1 MVTSDINFKF
11 LGETKFCPRL
21 ANNMPRRKQPFRAY
35 KLSQVL
41 PKTKK
46 PFRFWQNGFRV
57 CLEFNYGLAGAGDGL
72 GIGAGVGAGAAV
84 PSSALRDEI
93 VSILL
98 SPDCVFIAVAARQ
111 RTTNADASVQVAFS
125 RKSVVL
131 RTPITW
137 LLDAKVEDNPPPF
150 EF

>member
-11 LGETKFCPRL
+11 LGETKFCSRL
-21 ANNMPRRKQPFRAY
+21 ANNMPRRKQAFGVY

-41 PKTKK
+41 PKIRK
-46 PFRFWQNGFRV
+46 PFRFWQNGFRK
-57 CLEFNYGLAGAGDGL
+57 CLESSYGLAGAGA
-72 GIGAGVGAGAAV
+72 GAGLGAGAGAVV

-111 RTTNADASVQVAFS
+111 RTTNTDASVQVAFS

>member
-21 ANNMPRRKQPFRAY
+21 ANNMPCRKRPFVAY
-35 KLSQVL
+35 KMSQVL

-46 PFRFWQNGFRV
+46 PFRFWQNGSQNMF
-57 CLEFNYGLAGAGDGL
+57 FTYGLAGAGV
-72 GIGAGVGAGAAV
+72 GAGVGVGAGAVV
-84 PSSALRDEI
+84 PSSALRVEM

-98 SPDCVFIAVAARQ
+98 SPVCVLIAVAARQ
-111 RTTNADASVQVAFS
+111 STTNTEASVQVAFS

-131 RTPITW
+131 RTPIT
-137 LLDAKVEDNPPPF
+137 
-150 EF
+150 

>member
-1 MVTSDINFKF
+1 
-11 LGETKFCPRL
+11 
-21 ANNMPRRKQPFRAY
+21 MPRRKQAFGGY

-41 PKTKK
+41 PKIRK
-46 PFRFWQNGFRV
+46 PFRFWQNGFRK
-57 CLEFNYGLAGAGDGL
+57 CLESNYGLAGAG
-72 GIGAGVGAGAAV
+72 AGAGAGLGAGAGAVV
-84 PSSALRDEI
+84 PSSALRVEI

-111 RTTNADASVQVAFS
+111 RTTNTDASVQVAFS